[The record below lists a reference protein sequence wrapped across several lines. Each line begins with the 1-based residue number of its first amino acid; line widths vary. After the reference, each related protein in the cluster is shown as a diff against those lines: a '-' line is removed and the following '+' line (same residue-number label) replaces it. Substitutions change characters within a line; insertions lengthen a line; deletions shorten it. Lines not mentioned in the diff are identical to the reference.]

1 MQLFNRKNI
10 REILGIFAITLT
22 VAVGN
27 ALALSENAARQPEL
41 PAGCASIEVPEGNKV
56 SFHTYAI
63 GVQIYRWNGASWTL
77 LAPSAK
83 LFADADFTGKVGTH
97 YEGPR
102 WESNSGSVVQAAR
115 VPNTGCTPDPSA
127 IAWLLLKRVANDGPG
142 IFSNVTYIQ
151 RVATTGG
158 LAPVEPGTTIGEEK
172 RIPYT
177 AEYYFYRAQGQE
189 DEPE

>member
-1 MQLFNRKNI
+1 MQFINRKNI
-10 REILGIFAITLT
+10 KEKVAIFAIALT
-22 VAVGN
+22 VLVSN
-27 ALALSENAARQPEL
+27 AFAFPANDARQPEL
-41 PAGCASIEVPEGNKV
+41 PEGCSSIQVPEGNKV
-56 SFHTYAI
+56 VFRAYAI
-63 GVQIYRWNGASWTL
+63 GVQIYRWNGTAWTL

-83 LFADADFTGKVGTH
+83 LYADADYTGEVGTH

-115 VPNTGCTPDPSA
+115 VPDTGCTPDSSA
-127 IAWLLLKRVANDGPG
+127 IAWLLLKRVANDGNG
-142 IFSNVTYIQ
+142 IFSKVTYIQ

-158 LAPVEPGTTIGEEK
+158 LVPSAPGTTVGEEK

-189 DEPE
+189 DEAE